1 MPAEELLGIER
12 GEIGQVQVR
21 KVTVPNVVGVL
32 WSKWPPGK
40 VGAQSRSIW
49 IAGGNAH
56 ANEMIRMYEDRSTF
70 FFGPRLMPRRPIE
83 RSFMVASP
91 SESLRSPRRQ
101 ASLTQ
106 HQSIQKRRTLEFMTQ
121 PRVSA
126 AVPLCA
132 INIEMKFDL
141 LAWSRVRN
149 SCLGPQ

>member
-1 MPAEELLGIER
+1 MPAEELLGIKR

-70 FFGPRLMPRRPIE
+70 FFGRVSCQDGPLNGH
-83 RSFMVASP
+83 SWW
-91 SESLRSPRRQ
+91 LLQ
-101 ASLTQ
+101 AS
-106 HQSIQKRRTLEFMTQ
+106 HSDRRGVKL
-121 PRVSA
+121 P
-126 AVPLCA
+126 
-132 INIEMKFDL
+132 
-141 LAWSRVRN
+141 
-149 SCLGPQ
+149 